1 MSTQTIT
8 PGASGTSGAPDTP
21 PPAAS
26 ATATARH
33 ARPQQRVTQLRVI
46 RSEWTKLTSL
56 RSTAWTLAAALA
68 VTILLGVILSRVT
81 ANDWTNYSAEDKRT
95 FDAAATSLSGMY
107 LAQLAIGVLGVL
119 VISGEYATG
128 MIRATLGIVPHR
140 LPVLWA
146 KAIVFATVSFALM
159 VVANLIAFTAGQA
172 MLSSAH
178 IDVSLSDPGVL
189 RAVLGTAF
197 FVTTIGVLGL
207 ALGALLRNTPAAIG
221 VLFGVLLVLPQIV
234 GALPQSLTRIGDY
247 LPSTSGDALMQVVRS
262 SSLPS
267 PTHGALVLVAY
278 LVVTLTA
285 AALLLVRRDV

>member
-8 PGASGTSGAPDTP
+8 AGTPH
-21 PPAAS
+21 
-26 ATATARH
+26 ATSPSSPSPSSPSSRH
-33 ARPQQRVTQLRVI
+33 ARPQQRVTQLRVL
-46 RSEWTKLTSL
+46 RSEWTKITSL

-68 VTILLGVILSRVT
+68 VTILLGVVLAKAT
-81 ANDWTNYSAEDKRT
+81 ASNWDHYTVEDKRT
-95 FDAAATSLSGMY
+95 FDATATSLSGMY
-107 LAQLAIGVLGVL
+107 LAQLALGVLGVL
-119 VISGEYATG
+119 MISGEYATG
-128 MIRATLGIVPHR
+128 MIRATLGVVPRR

-146 KAIVFATVSFALM
+146 KVAVFAAVSFTLM
-159 VVANLIAFTAGQA
+159 AVANLIAFTAGQA
-172 MLSSAH
+172 MLAPRH
-178 IDVSLSDPGVL
+178 IDVALSDPGVV

-197 FVTTIGVLGL
+197 FVSAIGVLGL
-207 ALGALLRNTPAAIG
+207 TLGTLLRSTPAAIG

-234 GALPQSLTRIGDY
+234 GALPHNLARISDY

-285 AALLLVRRDV
+285 AAFVLVRRDV